1 MEEVHRE
8 FVDITVSGEVVEIT
22 ERGEVVEIAAPR
34 NLEPGNQVQG
44 I

>member
-22 ERGEVVEIAAPR
+22 ERGEVVEIAAQR

>member
-22 ERGEVVEIAAPR
+22 ERGEVVEIAAQR
-34 NLEPGNQVQG
+34 SVEPGNQVQG